1 MTAQLIERE
10 AKLFEAGS
18 YPDRG
23 IEVSEED
30 LDRIIANTSE
40 APVRIEHSATPFDGA
55 LGVLKSVYRKGR
67 ELFGRLCFTQAA
79 WELIKAANAKRLS
92 VAILKDKSGIAEVSL
107 VREPRVADAAVFS
120 EGDSVRIG
128 DSELTLEA
136 EFSAPVDDAV
146 GAADQAVVAGLCP
159 GLGEGVAAGLSPGL
173 EATESLHYAEG
184 LEATESLHYAA
195 GEDAEVLRLRRQL
208 LDKEADAL
216 IDEAKRSG
224 KLAPAA
230 EIFARAILRSDESSV
245 ITFGDRPTP
254 ISQVFRWFLDSQ
266 PKVIEFSELA
276 PADSDSDEPELFAK
290 LGVTARQVERHRGR

>member
-1 MTAQLIERE
+1 MTTQTIERE

-55 LGVLKSVYRKGR
+55 LGVLKSVYRRGK
-67 ELFGRLCFTQAA
+67 ELFGRLSFTAAA
-79 WELIKAANAKRLS
+79 WELIKAANARRLS

-128 DSELTLEA
+128 DSELTLDA
-136 EFSAPVDDAV
+136 EFYTEHPELVECHPEFAEHPELV
-146 GAADQAVVAGLCP
+146 
-159 GLGEGVAAGLSPGL
+159 EG
-173 EATESLHYAEG
+173 
-184 LEATESLHYAA
+184 
-195 GEDAEVLRLRRQL
+195 AEVIRLRREL
-208 LDKEADAL
+208 ADKEADSI
-216 IDEAKRSG
+216 IDKIKRAG

-230 EIFARAILRSDESSV
+230 EVFARAILRSDESSV
-245 ITFGDRPTP
+245 ITFGDQPTP
-254 ISQVFRWFLDSQ
+254 ISQVFRWFLESQ
-266 PKVIEFSELA
+266 PKVIEFAELA
-276 PADSDSDEPELFAK
+276 PADADSNEPEVFAK
-290 LGVTARQVERHRGR
+290 LGVTARQVEKHRQR